1 MKFKVGKVAEERTEI
16 VYLLE
21 IHMEDKV
28 LVKIGIT
35 SRSVGERAAE
45 ILLSAFG
52 PYREFFYCRP
62 KRYRKTTDMLGKEAM
77 LHKYFEDRRYKTKFA
92 FGGSTEIFD
101 IPLDEA
107 VEVYERVLDGEDVN
121 ESR

>member
-1 MKFKVGKVAEERTEI
+1 MRFKVGKVCEEPTEI

-21 IHMEDKV
+21 IHMEEKV

-35 SRSVGERAAE
+35 SRQIGVRVSE

-62 KRYRKTTDMLGKEAM
+62 KRYKKTTDMVGKEAM
-77 LHKYFEDRRYKTKFA
+77 LHRYFEDRRYKTKFA
-92 FGGSTEIFD
+92 FGGSTEFFD

-107 VEVYERVLDGEDVN
+107 VEVYERVLAGEDVN
-121 ESR
+121 EGR